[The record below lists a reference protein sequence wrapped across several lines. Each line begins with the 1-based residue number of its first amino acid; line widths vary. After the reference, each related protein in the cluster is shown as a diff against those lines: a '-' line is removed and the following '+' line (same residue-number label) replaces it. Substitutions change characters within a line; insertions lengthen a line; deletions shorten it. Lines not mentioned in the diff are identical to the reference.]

1 MNLLYFVRMNLCTN
15 SQFIPVSQ
23 LLRCM
28 LNTLMLYLH
37 ISISN
42 YNFPDTFSRHPTRS
56 YPCPVTLVSLKLFM
70 ITQTKS

>member
-1 MNLLYFVRMNLCTN
+1 MNLLYFLRMNLYTNVPSYSKFSVSCT
-15 SQFIPVSQ
+15 
-23 LLRCM
+23 

-42 YNFPDTFSRHPTRS
+42 YNFPDTFSRHPAMS
-56 YPCPVTLVSLKLFM
+56 YPCQVTLFSLKLFM